1 MLLNGNMDIIF
12 IHIYLRNMVYD
23 VKLAVKLK
31 KLKSSFLY
39 RIFPFTSTKLRMWF
53 QYLANCIQLVLFKL
67 RYYKERPIRISGKH
81 VFYVIHFQLLSQKPQ
96 YVNWRYE
103 LFANTICNQAWRF
116 SMISMF
122 RSSRSL
128 MFFKISVLKNYEN
141 LTGKRL
147 CLSLF

>member
-53 QYLANCIQLVLFKL
+53 QYLANCI
-67 RYYKERPIRISGKH
+67 
-81 VFYVIHFQLLSQKPQ
+81 
-96 YVNWRYE
+96 
-103 LFANTICNQAWRF
+103 
-116 SMISMF
+116 
-122 RSSRSL
+122 
-128 MFFKISVLKNYEN
+128 
-141 LTGKRL
+141 
-147 CLSLF
+147 